1 MNFLNTGNKTLIKNL
16 ASFTLFFVFRATV
29 NNATQRCLFADYT
42 NSTGFTRGGYFLNPA
57 SIAVARNNETGSSV
71 SVSGGTPS
79 TDANIATVVINNT
92 SNPLHSFLNGTSLGT
107 SNFGTTGNTPNTD
120 SAQNTNI
127 GCFLSGAGNLQHFN
141 GDAAVVAAFQV
152 ALSGSQRKRLE
163 HAAAYSFKISCN

>member
-1 MNFLNTGNKTLIKNL
+1 
-16 ASFTLFFVFRATV
+16 
-29 NNATQRCLFADYT
+29 
-42 NSTGFTRGGYFLNPA
+42 LNPSA
-57 SIAVARNNETGSSV
+57 IGAARNTETGSAV
-71 SVSGGTPS
+71 IVSGGTPS

-92 SNPLHSFLNGTSLGT
+92 SNPLQSFLNGTSLGT

-120 SAQNTNI
+120 SAQNTTI
-127 GCFLSGAGNLQHFN
+127 GCFLTETGNVQHFN